1 MLRRQQI
8 SLSRVLA
15 RQDGK
20 TPSEAFYDEKR
31 KGWYCIT
38 DTQAEQ
44 KKDQSQ
50 SIPKTTNSYDMDF
63 ISPSNVVDS
72 TVRVGTGRQDIND
85 VVQEIKRTQNKELQ
99 QAYEK

>member
-31 KGWYCIT
+31 K
-38 DTQAEQ
+38 
-44 KKDQSQ
+44 
-50 SIPKTTNSYDMDF
+50 
-63 ISPSNVVDS
+63 
-72 TVRVGTGRQDIND
+72 D
-85 VVQEIKRTQNKELQ
+85 VEKIVKEIQLLK
-99 QAYEK
+99 